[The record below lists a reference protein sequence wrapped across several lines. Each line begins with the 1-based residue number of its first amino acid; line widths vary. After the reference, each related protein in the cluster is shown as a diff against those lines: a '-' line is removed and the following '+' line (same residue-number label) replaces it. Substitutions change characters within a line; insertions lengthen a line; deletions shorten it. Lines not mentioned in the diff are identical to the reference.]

1 MHGGPPHEERNC
13 TSNKLICR
21 IEIWPIHR
29 LIHGAQGPC
38 LDPVAQI
45 AANLLRFGIVNPA
58 LVDRYGNIIAQE
70 RILAASRLGVTRF
83 LVIVVDQQSEGPPG
97 PRITGRKIVDNTPW
111 DNGAGHG
118 RLTDTKR
125 NAKDKDK

>member
-1 MHGGPPHEERNC
+1 M
-13 TSNKLICR
+13 ICR

-29 LIHGAQGPC
+29 LPG

-45 AANLLRFGIVNPA
+45 AANMRRFGIINPA
-58 LVDRYGNIIAQE
+58 LVDRYGNIIANE

-83 LVIVVDQQSEGPPG
+83 LVIVLDQQSESHPSA

-118 RLTDTKR
+118 RLTETMK
-125 NAKDKDK
+125 NTKDKDK